1 MIRIGCCTNMLADA
15 DDKAGL
21 SYISEAA
28 RAGFAYVEP
37 PLAEF
42 VNLEGETLLK
52 AEHLLE
58 THKIRVEAFC
68 NLFPASLR
76 LTGPE
81 TDLEKVD
88 GYMEQALGLASRFG
102 ASRVVF
108 GSGAARWVPEGFSRE
123 QAFEQLVILTAHMA
137 KIAEKN
143 GIVIAIEP
151 LNRGECNIINTFRE
165 GCRLAERVNHPNIR
179 VLADYYHFALE
190 QDCLEDLE
198 RYGKRYLVHVHFAE
212 VQGRSY
218 PSRQRGEYKSFIRAL
233 QKAEYGERIS
243 CEGHTQNLLTEGLHA
258 VELLTAMW
266 NEAAKE

>member
-15 DDKAGL
+15 NDKAGL
-21 SYISEAA
+21 NCISEAA

-42 VNLEGETLLK
+42 MNLKEEALLK
-52 AEHLLE
+52 AERLLE
-58 THKIRVEAFC
+58 DYKIQAEAFC

-81 TDLEKVD
+81 ADLEKAD
-88 GYMEQALGLASRFG
+88 EYMEQALRLAARFG
-102 ASRVVF
+102 ARHVVF

-123 QAFEQLVILTAHMA
+123 QAFEQLVMLTGHMA

-143 GIVIAIEP
+143 GIIIAIEP

-179 VLADYYHFALE
+179 VLADYYHFTLE

-198 RYGKRYLVHVHFAE
+198 HYGKQYLVHVHFAE

-218 PSRQRGEYKSFIRAL
+218 PSRQRGEYKNFIRVL
-233 QKAEYGERIS
+233 QRAGYEERIS
-243 CEGHTQNLLTEGLHA
+243 CEGYTRNLLTEGVYA
-258 VELLTAMW
+258 VELLTAIW
-266 NEAAKE
+266 NETAKE